1 MKRAAIFNYAALVGV
16 LAGLSAIA
24 IGLYIHSAQPK
35 LGPSWHLAGILFT
48 SPRLL
53 LGLGIVMIVGGV
65 LTLWNP
71 ALGGLIVLVSAV
83 LGLVYCYTH
92 EWHRLDLLKI
102 WALPVILGW
111 LAGILAGYA
120 LAKSVDAY
128 DGPAEDGEVP
138 AAPPAAPPRAAAG

>member
-1 MKRAAIFNYAALVGV
+1 MKQAAIFKYAALAGF
-16 LAGLSAIA
+16 LAGVSAIA
-24 IGLYIHSAQPK
+24 MGLYDHSAQPK
-35 LGPSWHLAGILFT
+35 LGPSWHVVGILVT

-53 LGLGIVMIVGGV
+53 LGLGIVMVVGGV

-120 LAKSVDAY
+120 LAKSVEAY
-128 DGPAEDGEVP
+128 DGPAEDDVPASPEVP
-138 AAPPAAPPRAAAG
+138 PPATPG

>member
-1 MKRAAIFNYAALVGV
+1 MKQGAIFKYAALVGV
-16 LAGLSAIA
+16 LAGISAIA
-24 IGLYIHSAQPK
+24 MGFYIHAAQPK
-35 LGPSWHLAGILFT
+35 LGPSWHVAGILVT

-53 LGLGIVMIVGGV
+53 LGLGIVMVIGGV

-71 ALGGLIVLVSAV
+71 ALGGLLVLASAV

-92 EWHRLDLLKI
+92 EWTRIPLLKI

-120 LAKSVDAY
+120 LAKSVEAY
-128 DGPAEDGEVP
+128 DVPPEGDAPAMP
-138 AAPPAAPPRAAAG
+138 TSPPPTIAG

>member
-1 MKRAAIFNYAALVGV
+1 MKQAAIFRYAAAVGV
-16 LAGLSAIA
+16 LAGISAIA
-24 IGLYIHSAQPK
+24 MGLFIHSAQPK
-35 LGPSWHLAGILFT
+35 LGPSWHVVGILVT

-53 LGLGIVMIVGGV
+53 LGLGLVMIVGGV

-71 ALGGLIVLVSAV
+71 ALGGLLVLVSAV

-111 LAGILAGYA
+111 IAGILAGYA
-120 LAKSVDAY
+120 LAKDVAAC
-128 DGPAEDGEVP
+128 DGPAKDDVVAAAASP
-138 AAPPAAPPRAAAG
+138 ADAAPG

>member
-1 MKRAAIFNYAALVGV
+1 MKQAAIFRYAAAVGV
-16 LAGLSAIA
+16 LAGISALA
-24 IGLYIHSAQPK
+24 MGLYIHSAQPK
-35 LGPSWHLAGILFT
+35 LGPSWHVVGILVT

-53 LGLGIVMIVGGV
+53 LGLGIVMVIGGV

-71 ALGGLIVLVSAV
+71 ALGGLLVLVSAV

-111 LAGILAGYA
+111 IAGILAGYA
-120 LAKSVDAY
+120 LAKSVEAY
-128 DGPAEDGEVP
+128 DGPPESNAS
-138 AAPPAAPPRAAAG
+138 AAPAVPPSVTPD

>member
-1 MKRAAIFNYAALVGV
+1 MKQAAIFRYAAAVGV
-16 LAGLSAIA
+16 LAGISALA
-24 IGLYIHSAQPK
+24 MGLYIHSAQPK
-35 LGPSWHLAGILFT
+35 LGPSWHVVGILVT

-53 LGLGIVMIVGGV
+53 LGLGIVMVVGGV

-102 WALPVILGW
+102 WALPVVLGW

-120 LAKSVDAY
+120 LAKDVKAY
-128 DGPAEDGEVP
+128 EGPPESEASASPG
-138 AAPPAAPPRAAAG
+138 APPSVTPG

>member
-1 MKRAAIFNYAALVGV
+1 MKQAAIFKYAAAVGV
-16 LAGLSAIA
+16 LAGISAIA
-24 IGLYIHSAQPK
+24 MGFYIHAAQPK
-35 LGPSWHLAGILFT
+35 LGPSWHVAGILVT

-53 LGLGIVMIVGGV
+53 LGLGVVMIIGGV

-92 EWHRLDLLKI
+92 EWHRLDLLKV

-111 LAGILAGYA
+111 VAGILAGYA
-120 LAKSVDAY
+120 LAKSVEAY
-128 DGPAEDGEVP
+128 DGPAEDDVT
-138 AAPPAAPPRAAAG
+138 APPSSATPG

>member
-1 MKRAAIFNYAALVGV
+1 MKQAAIFKYAALAGF
-16 LAGLSAIA
+16 LAGVYAIA
-24 IGLYIHSAQPK
+24 MGLYVHSAQPK
-35 LGPSWHLAGILFT
+35 LGPSWHVVGILVT

-53 LGLGIVMIVGGV
+53 LGLGIVMVVGGV

-120 LAKSVDAY
+120 LAKSVEAY
-128 DGPAEDGEVP
+128 DGPAEDDVPASPEVP
-138 AAPPAAPPRAAAG
+138 PPATPG

>member
-1 MKRAAIFNYAALVGV
+1 MKQAAIFKYAALAGF
-16 LAGLSAIA
+16 LAGVSAIA
-24 IGLYIHSAQPK
+24 MGLYVHSAQPK
-35 LGPSWHLAGILFT
+35 LGPSWHVVGILVT

-53 LGLGIVMIVGGV
+53 LGLGIVMVVGGV

-120 LAKSVDAY
+120 LAKSVEAY
-128 DGPAEDGEVP
+128 DGPAEDDVPASPEVP
-138 AAPPAAPPRAAAG
+138 PPATPG

>member
-1 MKRAAIFNYAALVGV
+1 MKQAAIYKYAALVGV
-16 LAGLSAIA
+16 LAGISAIA
-24 IGLYIHSAQPK
+24 MGFYIHSAQPK
-35 LGPSWHLAGILFT
+35 LGPSWHVAGILVT

-53 LGLGIVMIVGGV
+53 LGLGIVMVIGGV

-71 ALGGLIVLVSAV
+71 ALGGLLVLVPAV

-92 EWHRLDLLKI
+92 EWTRIPLLKI

-120 LAKSVDAY
+120 LAKSVEPY
-128 DGPAEDGEVP
+128 DVMSDDDLP
-138 AAPPAAPPRAAAG
+138 AAPASPPPTTAG

>member
-1 MKRAAIFNYAALVGV
+1 MKGTAISKYAAAIGV

-24 IGLYIHSAQPK
+24 MGLYIHSAQPR
-35 LGPSWHLAGILFT
+35 LGPSWHLAGILVT

-53 LGLGIVMIVGGV
+53 LGLGIVMVVGGV

-128 DGPAEDGEVP
+128 DGPAEDGLP
-138 AAPPAAPPRAAAG
+138 ATPATPPPATPG

>member
-1 MKRAAIFNYAALVGV
+1 MKQGAIFRYAAAVGV
-16 LAGLSAIA
+16 LAGVSAIA
-24 IGLYIHSAQPK
+24 MGLYIHSAQPR
-35 LGPSWHLAGILFT
+35 LGPSWHVAGILIT

-53 LGLGIVMIVGGV
+53 LGLGIVMVVGGV

-71 ALGGLIVLVSAV
+71 ALGGLLVLVSAV

-92 EWHRLDLLKI
+92 EWHRLDLLKL

-120 LAKSVDAY
+120 LAKSVEAY
-128 DGPAEDGEVP
+128 DGPAEDDVPASPEVP
-138 AAPPAAPPRAAAG
+138 PPAAPG